1 MLALLPFGA
10 AVGEDAVSS
19 PEEVL
24 SYWLPDDF
32 SNADPQTR
40 RCQAQRWMAGGP
52 KLAGNLRVEVVAG
65 YLYLPRRRE
74 GYFSENRAWGL
85 FHSRKPSCWFE
96 MFSETSFRHT

>member
-32 SNADPQTR
+32 INANPQAHR
-40 RCQAQRWMAGGP
+40 RQAQRWMAGGP
-52 KLAGNLRVEVVAG
+52 KVDRPV
-65 YLYLPRRRE
+65 
-74 GYFSENRAWGL
+74 
-85 FHSRKPSCWFE
+85 
-96 MFSETSFRHT
+96 

>member
-32 SNADPQTR
+32 INANLQAR
-40 RCQAQRWMAGGP
+40 RRQAQRWMAGGP
-52 KLAGNLRVEVVAG
+52 KVDRMV
-65 YLYLPRRRE
+65 
-74 GYFSENRAWGL
+74 
-85 FHSRKPSCWFE
+85 
-96 MFSETSFRHT
+96 

>member
-32 SNADPQTR
+32 INANLQAHR
-40 RCQAQRWMAGGP
+40 RQAQRWMAGGP
-52 KLAGNLRVEVVAG
+52 KVDRPV
-65 YLYLPRRRE
+65 
-74 GYFSENRAWGL
+74 
-85 FHSRKPSCWFE
+85 
-96 MFSETSFRHT
+96 